1 MLQLGITGTCVVE
14 YVSRIIQIANE
25 VAQQNLP
32 RIVFHS
38 AVFEF
43 KLFLCSQYLSLKVV
57 LMLPYFVVYLL
68 FKLSLYSFSNK

>member
-1 MLQLGITGTCVVE
+1 MLQLGITGICVVE

-43 KLFLCSQYLSLKVV
+43 KSCFNVTIFCCVFTL
-57 LMLPYFVVYLL
+57 
-68 FKLSLYSFSNK
+68 